1 MVLRVDL
8 AVPVLPTSYPDRPLD
23 FFFNFFAIGKS
34 GGDG

>member
-1 MVLRVDL
+1 MDLRVDL
-8 AVPVLPTSYPDRPLD
+8 AVLVLRNSYPDRPLD